1 MKKSIV
7 LLIALL
13 GIGLGVTSFV
23 YFAYPELVGIEPEL
37 KVNPIVGTWE
47 AEHDFYGKK
56 ERLVFSEDG
65 QVKSGSRVAT
75 KYKINGNRVVVT
87 SADKVIEY
95 RISKDGQTLDAYLP
109 RAGRIRYQRIN

>member
-7 LLIALL
+7 LLVALL
-13 GIGLGVTSFV
+13 GIALGVMSFV
-23 YFAYPELVGIEPEL
+23 YFAYPELVGLEREH

-75 KYKINGNRVVVT
+75 QYKINGNRVVVT

-109 RAGRIRYQRIN
+109 RAGRIRYKRVN

>member
-7 LLIALL
+7 LLVALL
-13 GIGLGVTSFV
+13 GIGFGVMSFV
-23 YFAYPELVGIEPEL
+23 YFAYPELVGIERDQ

-56 ERLVFSEDG
+56 ERLVFSENG
-65 QVKSGSRVAT
+65 QIKSGSRVAT
-75 KYKINGNRVVVT
+75 KYKINGNRVVVK
-87 SADKVIEY
+87 SSGKEIEY

-109 RAGRIRYQRIN
+109 RAGRIRYQKIN